1 MDLVVLGT
9 IVVVLVVVIE
19 STVVGT
25 LVRKMKM
32 LPDRFLGVGNEGRHC
47 SAPRIEDQK
56 MWLQCFLLLIVSFP
70 SPESA
75 EETAEWLQLVEG
87 KLQKFLTVVMVECT

>member
-1 MDLVVLGT
+1 MDLVVLET
-9 IVVVLVVVIE
+9 VVVVLIVVIE

-47 SAPRIEDQK
+47 SEPRIEDQ

-70 SPESA
+70 SAEETTESA
-75 EETAEWLQLVEG
+75 EEMAESAEE
-87 KLQKFLTVVMVECT
+87 MAE